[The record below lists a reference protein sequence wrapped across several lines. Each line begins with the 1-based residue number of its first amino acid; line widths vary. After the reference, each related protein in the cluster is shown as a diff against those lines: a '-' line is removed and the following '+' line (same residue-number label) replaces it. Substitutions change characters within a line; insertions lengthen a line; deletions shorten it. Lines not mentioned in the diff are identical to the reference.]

1 MSRFSKAQAEK
12 AGWVFVHEQ
21 EERESALGGGQQGL
35 RQTLPASYR
44 AEKYVETAVGGETLI
59 NEEAETMGLLLE
71 RINAYETTHGGY
83 EDTSAPPEGDASEV
97 NPFTGLTGVP
107 ELTFNENPKVSTE
120 KNDIA
125 PEDNETQLTP
135 GDEFTETVQTPDG
148 NFSEHE
154 FFGRRSDEAV
164 AAHEAFLAR
173 QRELE
178 LSKPIDPQPTATEAV
193 AGEEPEA
200 TEAAVE
206 YADAKGVDL
215 SLVEPDKSGKIT
227 KGSVKLFLRRS
238 K

>member
-21 EERESALGGGQQGL
+21 DERESALGGGQQGL

-59 NEEAETMGLLLE
+59 NEEADSIGLLLE

-83 EDTSAPPEGDASEV
+83 EDASPAPSE
-97 NPFTGLTGVP
+97 NPFTAVP
-107 ELTFNENPKVSTE
+107 ELSLKDEPVEGESPFEAGDPHTADVVTE
-120 KNDIA
+120 
-125 PEDNETQLTP
+125 
-135 GDEFTETVQTPDG
+135 DG
-148 NFSEHE
+148 TTFSEHDYFNRQNGAE
-154 FFGRRSDEAV
+154 DAH
-164 AAHEAFLAR
+164 AAFIER

-178 LSKPIDPQPTATEAV
+178 LAKPIDPQPTATEAV

-215 SLVEPDKSGKIT
+215 SEVEPDKSGKIT
-227 KGSVKLFLRRS
+227 KGSVKRFLRRS